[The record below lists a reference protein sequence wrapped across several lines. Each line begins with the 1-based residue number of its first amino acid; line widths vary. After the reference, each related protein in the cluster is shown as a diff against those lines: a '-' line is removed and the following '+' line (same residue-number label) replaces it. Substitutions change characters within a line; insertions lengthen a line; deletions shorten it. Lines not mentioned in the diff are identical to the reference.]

1 MKEVILQA
9 KGLTKV
15 FGDLVACDAIDLD
28 VCAGEIHAIAGE
40 NGAGKST
47 LMKMLY
53 GVYTPTGG
61 TIVMNGVEMADW
73 KPTDARKNGVGM
85 VFQDFRLVP
94 AFTVLENVFLS
105 LREVGALIDRKKMRA
120 EILRVSGQYGL
131 HVDPDQEVWKMDL
144 GQRQHIEIVKLLL
157 APGTKIMIFD
167 EPTSVLAPNEVE
179 SFLAMLRHFRD
190 EGYGILLITHK
201 IGEILS
207 VYDRITILRAGKKV
221 HTFAQG
227 DDFTEKDVVAKMM
240 GDGAAELSLQ
250 KPEGPPVADSPVL
263 LRLVGVAVK
272 DDHERTIVQNAS
284 FDVREGE
291 IMGVAGISGN
301 GQRDLAEMLFGI
313 RKIEAGAVE
322 FSGEDVTR
330 AQPGRRIELGMRMIT
345 ENPLRDTVVPAFSI
359 LQNMA
364 LVGLD
369 IETKNGNIDWP
380 AMQRQLESHTEI
392 ANLNVPAP
400 HRVAGTLSGG
410 NLQRMS
416 IARAVLSHPKLLIAS
431 YPSRGLDV
439 VTVNAVYNTLLRLK
453 GEGVATLLISEDL
466 NELFGISDRL
476 IVLANNTVHGPFDPG
491 ACTPAEIGEIMLE
504 GGAELGYSDHQT
516 A

>member
-1 MKEVILQA
+1 MKNIILQA

-28 VCAGEIHAIAGE
+28 VRAGEIHAIAGE

-53 GVYTPTGG
+53 GVYTPTSGD
-61 TIVMNGVEMADW
+61 ILMNDKKMRDW
-73 KPTDARKNGVGM
+73 RPVIARQNGIGM

-94 AFTVLENVFLS
+94 AFTVMENVFLS
-105 LREVGALIDRKKMRA
+105 LREAGALVNQHKMRA
-120 EILRVSGQYGL
+120 EVLKVASQYGL

-167 EPTSVLAPNEVE
+167 EPTSVLAPSEVQ
-179 SFLAMLRHFRD
+179 SFLSMLRHFRD
-190 EGYGILLITHK
+190 EDYGILLITHK

-221 HTFAQG
+221 HTFTRG
-227 DDFTEKDVVAKMM
+227 EDFTERDIVAKML
-240 GDGAAELSLQ
+240 GDEAADLTLK
-250 KPEGPPVADSPVL
+250 KPDCPPVSEAPVL
-263 LRLVGVAVK
+263 LKLSGVCVK
-272 DDHERTIVQNAS
+272 DDHEREIVKNAT
-284 FDVREGE
+284 FDMREGE

-313 RKIEAGAVE
+313 RKLVGGAVE
-322 FSGEDVTR
+322 FAGNDITHAHPR
-330 AQPGRRIELGMRMIT
+330 QRIELGMRMVT

-369 IETKNGNIDWP
+369 INVKNGNIDWL
-380 AMQRQLESHTEI
+380 AMERRLESHTEI
-392 ANLNVPAP
+392 KSLNVPAP
-400 HRVAGTLSGG
+400 HRIAHTLSGG

-416 IARAVLSHPKLLIAS
+416 FARAVISHPRLIIAS

-439 VTVNAVYNTLLRLK
+439 ATVNGVYNTLLRLK
-453 GEGVATLLISEDL
+453 GEGISTLLISEDL
-466 NELFGISDRL
+466 NELFAICDRL
-476 IVLANNTVHGPFDPG
+476 IVLAGNTVHGPFDPQE
-491 ACTPAEIGEIMLE
+491 CSPAEIGEIMLE
-504 GGAELGYSDHQT
+504 GGTELG
-516 A
+516 